1 MTPLIQP
8 TEQGLKPNTK
18 CYYWRGFLRKLVNH
32 EETAKK
38 DFQRT
43 CTVADVVFEVA
54 CAYNSEKAKTVC
66 QAWKKLWPAVMTA
79 DGASDEEGFEG
90 FYVRKE
96 DTFHEIVSMFEKLD
110 PSNTKCEERVDQ
122 CK

>member
-1 MTPLIQP
+1 
-8 TEQGLKPNTK
+8 
-18 CYYWRGFLRKLVNH
+18 
-32 EETAKK
+32 
-38 DFQRT
+38 
-43 CTVADVVFEVA
+43 
-54 CAYNSEKAKTVC
+54 
-66 QAWKKLWPAVMTA
+66 MTA